1 MSTRELGVAP
11 LSALTTSPEDF
22 IYQAQEVGFDFVGL
36 RVIPVTPQEPQ
47 YDLSEGSELFHKV
60 IKALDRTGLYVKD
73 AEFILLDG
81 TDQRDQWMTA
91 LERAALF
98 GARTLTVAVGMTDL
112 AKTKDIVAEMVE
124 AGKDFH
130 VTPAIEPISYQG
142 VRDLDAVEEIA
153 KTGSFFLPDTLHL
166 HRFGATPQQLG
177 AVTAYIPMIQICGAE
192 PQRPADREGLVEES
206 RGHRLSPNA
215 GASDVVGYLRAV
227 SPDIPVSVEA
237 PNDIF
242 VGHYGSR
249 AWLEKLYQAG
259 REVIASAAHS

>member
-1 MSTRELGVAP
+1 TRA
-11 LSALTTSPEDF
+11 TSVLVRFYHCSIVRRLIFFCSSRRRHTISKRDWSSD
-22 IYQAQEVGFDFVGL
+22 VCSS
-36 RVIPVTPQEPQ
+36 
-47 YDLSEGSELFHKV
+47 DL
-60 IKALDRTGLYVKD
+60 
-73 AEFILLDG
+73 
-81 TDQRDQWMTA
+81 
-91 LERAALF
+91 
-98 GARTLTVAVGMTDL
+98 
-112 AKTKDIVAEMVE
+112 EMVE
-124 AGKDFH
+124 AGKDFN

-177 AVTAYIPMIQICGAE
+177 AVTAHIPMIQICGAE
-192 PQRPADREGLVEES
+192 PQRPTNREGLVEES
-206 RGHRLSPNA
+206 RGHRLAPNA

-242 VGHYGSR
+242 VGQYGSR

>member
-1 MSTRELGVAP
+1 CL
-11 LSALTTSPEDF
+11 L
-22 IYQAQEVGFDFVGL
+22 
-36 RVIPVTPQEPQ
+36 PV
-47 YDLSEGSELFHKV
+47 F
-60 IKALDRTGLYVKD
+60 RLYLIVQ
-73 AEFILLDG
+73 ILLLFLFFFSSRRRH
-81 TDQRDQWMTA
+81 TRSKRDWSSD
-91 LERAALF
+91 
-98 GARTLTVAVGMTDL
+98 VCSPDL
-112 AKTKDIVAEMVE
+112 
-124 AGKDFH
+124 
-130 VTPAIEPISYQG
+130 
-142 VRDLDAVEEIA
+142 
-153 KTGSFFLPDTLHL
+153 
-166 HRFGATPQQLG
+166 RFGATPQQLG

-206 RGHRLSPNA
+206 RGHRLAPNA